1 MLLGFS
7 KSPSIHFQRVSYRT
21 NWFNMMIYGNVIHI
35 CGYMIVTAWVSSI
48 VTKCGAKTGEKRKGS
63 RALTTD

>member
-1 MLLGFS
+1 
-7 KSPSIHFQRVSYRT
+7 
-21 NWFNMMIYGNVIHI
+21 MMIYGNVIHI